1 MQSVVNSAGMMM
13 MMMMMMLGCSGTRAK
28 ASSPQLG
35 ALALL
40 SLVLL
45 LVSHAFVLPVVGRQL
60 TSEDEQMMVAERRA
74 LESEVRDLCSHSWS

>member
-13 MMMMMMLGCSGTRAK
+13 MMMRMLGCSGSRAK
-28 ASSPQLG
+28 ASSPQLR

-40 SLVLL
+40 SVVLL
-45 LVSHAFVLPVVGRQL
+45 LVSHAFVLPVVGRL
-60 TSEDEQMMVAERRA
+60 ITSEDEEMMVAERRT